1 MSITN
6 KQLTSHKEV
15 SVGDR
20 IICNANYGYSYLLTE
35 GKEYEVVSS
44 EPSPFG
50 MYQRDY
56 VTVVSD
62 NPNKKVTAH
71 LTRFG
76 KPIDTTEE
84 LKCQ

>member
-15 SVGDR
+15 SIGDK
-20 IICNANYGYSYLLTE
+20 IICNANYGYHYLLTE
-35 GKEYEVVSS
+35 GKEYEVVAV
-44 EPSPFG
+44 EANPFG
-50 MYQRDY
+50 LGQSDY

-62 NPNKKVTAH
+62 NPNRKVTAH

-76 KPIDTTEE
+76 KPIETTKE
-84 LKCQ
+84 L